1 MSELATDPV
10 QPRRVLVVDDS
21 EVEGLYI
28 QALLQPEFTV
38 IVANNLI
45 AFWAHMA
52 EEAPDLILLDVM
64 MKEITGFELAQ
75 QLKRN
80 HEYKAIPI
88 IFVTSLDQA
97 GDIERGFEVGGH
109 DYVKKPF
116 LTQELR
122 ARVRSALRLKNLEHD
137 LRMRSVTDYL
147 TGAYNRRYFF
157 EAVNSNLSYAQRM
170 RRNLC
175 IAVLDIDFFKKIND
189 EYGHEA
195 GDAVLVHFTNTI
207 RDQIRKYDILARFG
221 GEEFVIQF
229 FDCTIAKCVDMLNR
243 VKNKLIE
250 TPCITGG
257 RTINYTFSAGLAS
270 LEEIAPKE
278 PIERLIEQADRRL
291 YHAKETGRNRFVTE
305 AKPEPA

>member
-1 MSELATDPV
+1 MSETAIEPV

-21 EVEGLYI
+21 EVESLYI

-38 IVANNLI
+38 VVANNLI

-52 EEAPDLILLDVM
+52 EEAPDLILMDVM
-64 MKEITGFELAQ
+64 MQEITGFELAL

-97 GDIERGFEVGGH
+97 RDIERGFEVGGH

-122 ARVRSALRLKNLEHD
+122 ARVRSALRLKNLEQD

-157 EAVNSNLSYAQRM
+157 EAVNSNLSYAHRM

-175 IAVLDIDFFKKIND
+175 VAVLDIDFFKKIND

-195 GDAVLVHFTNTI
+195 GDAVLVHFTQPI

-229 FDCTIAKCVDMLNR
+229 FDCTVTKCVDMLTR
-243 VKNKLIE
+243 IRNKLVE
-250 TPCITGG
+250 SPCLTGG
-257 RTINYTFSAGLAS
+257 RSISYTFSAGLSS
-270 LEEIAPKE
+270 LDEIAPSN
-278 PIERLIEQADRRL
+278 PSSA
-291 YHAKETGRNRFVTE
+291 
-305 AKPEPA
+305 

>member
-1 MSELATDPV
+1 MPETATEEV
-10 QPRRVLVVDDS
+10 HPRRVLVVDDS
-21 EVEGLYI
+21 EVESLYI

-45 AFWAHMA
+45 DFWANMA
-52 EEAPDLILLDVM
+52 EEAPDLILMDIM
-64 MKEITGFELAQ
+64 MQEISGFELAL

-97 GDIERGFEVGGH
+97 RDIERGFEVGGH

-157 EAVNSNLSYAQRM
+157 EAVNINLSYAQRM

-189 EYGHEA
+189 EHGHEA
-195 GDAVLVHFTNTI
+195 GDAVLVHFTQTI

-221 GEEFVIQF
+221 GEEFVIQL
-229 FDCTIAKCVDMLNR
+229 FDCAVTKCIDLLTR
-243 VKNKLIE
+243 IRNKLVE
-250 TPCITGG
+250 SPCVVGG
-257 RTINYTFSAGLAS
+257 RSMGYTFSAGLAS
-270 LEEIAPKE
+270 LDEIAPVE
-278 PIERLIEQADRRL
+278 PIERLIEMADRRL
-291 YHAKETGRNRFVTE
+291 YQAKESGRNRFVST
-305 AKPEPA
+305 AATP